1 MALVEM
7 LMPKMGE
14 SVMEGTIL
22 NWLKQPGD
30 TIEEDESV
38 LEVATDKVDT
48 EIPAIEAGTLKEIL
62 AEVGEVVQVGQPIA
76 IISTEAEKA
85 ELTSTNGIS
94 TQIPEPPAISAETS
108 QVAPENGTMTPPV
121 MATPDSNRF
130 YSPLV
135 LNIARKEHISPT
147 ELDTIQGS
155 GKDGRVTKNDI
166 FKYID
171 QKKEAKVFTP
181 VSSQPVPTSP
191 QPKVTPQPTPIVESF
206 VETVPSSPT
215 PQVTPVAP
223 ATSTFTDEAEI
234 IQMDRMRKM
243 IAERMLESKRI
254 SAHVTSFV
262 EADVTNIVNWRK
274 KIIQDFRTKEG
285 INLTYTAIFL
295 MSVAKALRDFPMV
308 NSSVDGDKIL
318 LKKEINLGLAVA
330 LSSGNLIVPVI
341 RNADRLNLTGMAHAV
356 QDLAERARKN
366 TLRPDELQGGTYTV
380 SNIGSFG
387 NMLGTPIIMQPQTA
401 ILSLGTVKKKPAVIE
416 TEQGDFI
423 GIRHLMF
430 LSHSYD
436 HRIID
441 GALGGNFVRKVADY
455 LEAFDVNTSI

>member
-48 EIPAIEAGTLKEIL
+48 EIPAIESGILKEIL

-76 IISTEAEKA
+76 IINTEAEQT
-85 ELTSTNGIS
+85 ESISTNDALSQTPEPVIVPAETVQPTVQSNVLIS
-94 TQIPEPPAISAETS
+94 STTAIPE
-108 QVAPENGTMTPPV
+108 
-121 MATPDSNRF
+121 SNRF

-135 LNIARKEHISPT
+135 LNIARKEHISRT
-147 ELDTIQGS
+147 ELDTIPGS
-155 GKDGRVTKNDI
+155 GKDGRLTKSDL

-171 QKKEAKVFTP
+171 QKKEGKISTSHPSPPIPAP
-181 VSSQPVPTSP
+181 SQP
-191 QPKVTPQPTPIVESF
+191 QITPQPTPVP
-206 VETVPSSPT
+206 ETAPSPPPASQST
-215 PQVTPVAP
+215 SVAST
-223 ATSTFTDEAEI
+223 TSTFTDEAEI

-243 IAERMLESKRI
+243 IAERMLESKRT

-274 KIIQDFRTKEG
+274 KIIQEFRTKEG
-285 INLTYTAIFL
+285 INLTYTAIFM

-330 LSSGNLIVPVI
+330 LPSGNLIVPVI
-341 RNADRLNLTGMAHAV
+341 RNADRLNLTGMAHAI

-423 GIRHLMF
+423 AIRHLMF

-455 LEAFDVNTSI
+455 LEAFDINTPI